1 MNKAERQV
9 NLVFLLM
16 NTKRGL
22 TRAQIRN
29 GIADYREATSD
40 PSFERMFERDKQEL
54 KELGFHLESFQD
66 AYAASDEIYYRII
79 KEDSIFHTSNLSIQQ
94 KILFQV
100 ARLQM
105 QNSIDSSR
113 KTLIKLE
120 SLPNLDHIDLSVNQ
134 KFAFSTIL
142 QSLIQAID
150 QTRIVS
156 FDYRSNEDLNYQKRD
171 VVPKRIMFWNRN
183 LYLIAYSL
191 ARKSYR
197 TYRIDRISGIIEIG
211 ESATLDLGI
220 EATDRFKEFI
230 LSFKSISSCR
240 INLNNSEVFKF
251 HDNSSMKFEL
261 GNRSVEISYAE
272 TEKEDLF
279 KVLLRNIEV
288 IENIEPDNLSHD
300 FNQYINRIN
309 NVQF

>member
-29 GIADYREATSD
+29 GISDYREATSD
-40 PSFERMFERDKQEL
+40 PSFERMFERDKREL

-66 AYAASDEIYYRII
+66 VYAASDEIYYRIV
-79 KEDSIFHTSNLSIQQ
+79 KEDSIFETSNLSIQQ

-134 KFAFSTIL
+134 KSDFSAIL
-142 QSLIQAID
+142 QSLIEGID
-150 QTRIVS
+150 QARIVS
-156 FDYRSNEDLNYQKRD
+156 FDYRSNEDLHYKRRD
-171 VVPKRIMFWNRN
+171 VVPKRIVFWNRN

-191 ARKSYR
+191 ARKSHR
-197 TYRIDRISGIIEIG
+197 TYRIDRISENIEIG
-211 ESATLDLGI
+211 ESVDLDLGI
-220 EATDRFKEFI
+220 EATDRFKEFVLSLTSI
-230 LSFKSISSCR
+230 LCCR
-240 INLNNSEVFKF
+240 VNLNNSELFKF
-251 HDNSSMKFEL
+251 DQDNSMRFEVRN
-261 GNRSVEISYAE
+261 GSVEISYSE

-279 KVLLRNIEV
+279 KVLLRNIEA
-288 IENIEPDNLSHD
+288 IENIEPDNICHD
-300 FNQYINRIN
+300 FKQYLNRIN
-309 NVQF
+309 SVQL